1 MRTRLIRESL
11 AALYATA
18 RRAAPHA
25 GLLLQQGWAEHVEG
39 EAKAKHVQKV
49 CEVNVGSFYNRAF
62 RRWEGATADQTRFRQ
77 RTLDLKSRLF
87 IGTAGGG
94 ALETSCAISHSYGVP
109 YIPGSSVKGVVN
121 THARQ
126 RLGNDH
132 KVCDELFGSGADTER
147 PAGLAGLIRFHDA
160 WWVPRSAKAP
170 LVPEVV
176 TSHHPDYYSKDGKS
190 PATDF
195 DSPVPN
201 AQVAVQGS
209 FLFVLEGPNA
219 WLGLAVEVLEDALLA
234 RGIGAK
240 TRAGYGYFK
249 RQAGDSTDPTQ
260 LGGGSRPGTCTWV
273 DETIADLMKES
284 RAPAGDVLRG
294 RALAKR
300 WAAIED
306 AELKREAG
314 EDIRR
319 RWQAKDWWDE
329 PRGKAALM
337 AKAIYEASE

>member
-1 MRTRLIRESL
+1 MSTPLMRESL

-25 GLLLQQGWAEHVEG
+25 GLLLQQGWAEEAEG
-39 EAKAKHVQKV
+39 GAKAEHVLKV
-49 CEVNVGSFYNRAF
+49 CEVNVDSLYDRAF
-62 RRWEGATADQTRFRQ
+62 HRWREATADQTRFRQ
-77 RTLDLKSRLF
+77 LRLALKSRLF

-121 THARQ
+121 AHARQ

-132 KVCDELFGSGADTER
+132 KVCDELFGSGSGPQR
-147 PAGLAGLIRFHDA
+147 PAGIAGLIRFHDA

-176 TSHHPDYYSKDGKS
+176 TSHHPEYYSSDGRCL
-190 PATDF
+190 ATDF

-219 WLGLAVEVLEDALLA
+219 WLGLAAEVLEDALLA

-249 RQAGDSTDPTQ
+249 RQASAGPARPS
-260 LGGGSRPGTCTWV
+260 GGSQPGTCTWV

-319 RWQAKDWWDE
+319 RWQAEGWWDE
-329 PRGKAALM
+329 PPGKAARD